1 MLYCKCNRIVY
12 FYTSFFYFF
21 IEKRQRYDIIIQD
34 INFIMEGK
42 NSMWGDIAIAF
53 LLAFITAFVIT
64 PYTIR
69 IAKKV
74 GAVDI
79 PNDRRVNKKPMPRL
93 GGLAVIAGFLV
104 SAIYLVIS
112 MYLEKKMNFAED
124 NLNKKILGFWLGII
138 VLGITCFIDD
148 VKNIKPLV
156 KLAGQTLAAILVVS
170 SGVLIDNF
178 TIPFKENSVV
188 LNEVFS
194 YILTIGWIVGITNAI
209 NLIDGLDGLS
219 SGITLISCISLLIIF
234 ALNESPLIAIIL
246 ITSLAGAIVGF
257 LPYNFNP
264 AKTFIGDVG
273 SNFMGF
279 AIAVISILGVAKTYT
294 AVVIIAPI
302 MVLAL
307 PIFDTLWAI
316 IRRIVKTKSIK
327 GVFKADKGH
336 LHHRLM
342 ARGYTQKQAVLILYG
357 VTATLGMTTI
367 ILLDSGIWK
376 AISFALLVI
385 AIVAMGYKDILHLRD
400 DDEEVLE
407 EKDNVQNR
415 KKREK

>member
-1 MLYCKCNRIVY
+1 
-12 FYTSFFYFF
+12 
-21 IEKRQRYDIIIQD
+21 
-34 INFIMEGK
+34 
-42 NSMWGDIAIAF
+42 MWGDIAIAF

-69 IAKKV
+69 LAKKV
-74 GAVDI
+74 GAVDM
-79 PNDRRVNKKPMPRL
+79 PEDRRVNKKPMPRL
-93 GGLAVIAGFLV
+93 GGLAVIAGFMV

-112 MYLEKKMNFAED
+112 MSLEKKIDFTED
-124 NLNKKILGFWLGII
+124 NLTLKIIGFLVGGI

-148 VKNIKPLV
+148 VKGIKPLV
-156 KLAGQTLAAILVVS
+156 KLAGQTLAAILVAS
-170 SGVLIDNF
+170 SGILIDNF
-178 TIPFKENSVV
+178 TIPFKENSVM
-188 LNEVFS
+188 LNEIFS

-219 SGITLISCISLLIIF
+219 SGITLISCLSLLIIF
-234 ALNESPLIAIIL
+234 ALNESPLIAVVL
-246 ITSLAGAIVGF
+246 ITALAGSIVGF

-279 AIAVISILGVAKTYT
+279 ALAVISILGVAKTYT
-294 AVVIIAPI
+294 AIVIVAPI

-316 IRRIVKTKSIK
+316 VRRIVKTKSIK

-342 ARGYTQKQAVLILYG
+342 ARGYTQRQAVLILYG
-357 VTATLGMTTI
+357 ITATFGMMAI

-376 AISFALLVI
+376 AISFALLVV
-385 AIVAMGYKDILHLRD
+385 AIVAIGYKDILKLRK
-400 DDEEVLE
+400 EEE
-407 EKDNVQNR
+407 SEDN
-415 KKREK
+415 K